1 MRFARRED
9 AEASI
14 GARET
19 DHHAWKGRLP
29 RSTEHGFAPLRAA
42 EPPAAAQGPS
52 REELLKL
59 TTDFLADKPDASALQ
74 LAVVLFLDGNVTE
87 ADIAATR
94 KWLADE
100 ASKQGGKT

>member
-1 MRFARRED
+1 MERNEVMSDLKRLVRAVHADWGPSLRE
-9 AEASI
+9 AI
-14 GARET
+14 
-19 DHHAWKGRLP
+19 RLL
-29 RSTEHGFAPLRAA
+29 GLAP